1 MSSNWKR
8 IEESKIYFDDNGDM
22 YLNFNRDGTTVKN
35 YSKHFEKNLAKTDAV
50 MNEIVEEI
58 SKRVGFNVKYR
69 RINGKGPQDCKQVR
83 YNICLEDLFPNQEDW
98 ELLQSLVDPILL
110 SVRFPETCKDWI
122 DFNYIQ
128 DTEGVPSR
136 FNKNEDGTRT
146 LSEPSK
152 EKYLVIPNIDLSR
165 FTLRNANELSF
176 EELEDPTLPENDPED
191 NALCIDKPLGPLGE
205 HGMAYDEYGDSDY
218 VQPFYP
224 FEFDT
229 IFTDSREVK
238 IKKWKEK
245 VIDTMVENYN
255 ICKNILEM
263 AKPFALEMKH
273 QILLKRK
280 SLQNL
285 KNKLRI
291 ALE

>member
-1 MSSNWKR
+1 MASTWKK
-8 IEESKIYFDDNGDM
+8 IEESKIYFDNNGDM
-22 YLNFNRDGTTVKN
+22 YLNFNRDGSAVKN

-69 RINGKGPQDCKQVR
+69 RINGKGPQDCKNAHYTINV
-83 YNICLEDLFPNQEDW
+83 EDLFPNQEDW
-98 ELLQSLVDPILL
+98 ELLISLADAVLL
-110 SVRFPETCKDWI
+110 SVKFPETSKNWDSY
-122 DFNYIQ
+122 NYIP
-128 DTEGVPSR
+128 DNEASTSSR
-136 FNKNEDGTRT
+136 CFKDGKLT
-146 LSEPSK
+146 EPSK
-152 EKYLVIPNIDLSR
+152 EKYLVLPNIGLSKFTMRNADDLS
-165 FTLRNANELSF
+165 FDELD
-176 EELEDPTLPENDPED
+176 DPTVPGNDPED
-191 NALCIDKPLGPLGE
+191 IAICIDKPTGPIGE
-205 HGMAYDEYGDSDY
+205 HGVAYDEYCDSDY

-229 IFTDSREVK
+229 CFMDSKDVK

-245 VIDTMVENYN
+245 VIDTIVEDYN

-263 AKPFALEMKH
+263 TKPFALEMKH

>member
-1 MSSNWKR
+1 MASNWKK
-8 IEESKIYFDDNGDM
+8 IEESKIYFDNNGDM
-22 YLNFNRDGTTVKN
+22 YLNFNRDGSAVKN
-35 YSKHFEKNLAKTDAV
+35 YSKHFEKNLVKTDAV

-69 RINGKGPQDCKQVR
+69 RIDGRGPKECKTAR
-83 YNICLEDLFPNQEDW
+83 YTINVEDLFPNQEDW
-98 ELLQSLVDPILL
+98 ELLQSLAVSTLL
-110 SVRFPETCKDWI
+110 SVKFPETCKNWDCY
-122 DFNYIQ
+122 NYIP
-128 DTEGVPSR
+128 DNEASTPSR
-136 FNKNEDGTRT
+136 FYKDGTLT
-146 LSEPSK
+146 EPSK
-152 EKYLVIPNIDLSR
+152 EKYLVLPNIGLSKFTMRDANDLS
-165 FTLRNANELSF
+165 FD
-176 EELEDPTLPENDPED
+176 ELEDPSDPENDPED
-191 NALCIDKPLGPLGE
+191 IAISIDKPTGPIGE
-205 HGMAYDEYGDSDY
+205 HGIAYDEYCDCDY

-229 IFTDSREVK
+229 CFMDSKDVK

-245 VIDTMVENYN
+245 VIETIVEDYN

-263 AKPFALEMKH
+263 TKPFALEMKH

>member
-1 MSSNWKR
+1 MASTWKK
-8 IEESKIYFDDNGDM
+8 IDENKIYFDNNGDM
-22 YLNFNRDGTTVKN
+22 YLNFNRNGSAVKN
-35 YSKHFEKNLAKTDAV
+35 YSKHYEKNLAKTDAV

-69 RINGKGPQDCKQVR
+69 RIDGKGPQDCKNAR
-83 YNICLEDLFPNQEDW
+83 YTINTEDLFPNQEDW
-98 ELLQSLVDPILL
+98 ELLQSLADAVIL
-110 SVRFPETCKDWI
+110 SIKFPETFKNWTDY
-122 DFNYIQ
+122 NYIP
-128 DTEGVPSR
+128 DNEASTPSR
-136 FNKNEDGTRT
+136 FLKDGK

-152 EKYLVIPNIDLSR
+152 EKYLVIPDIDLSK
-165 FTLRNANELSF
+165 FTLRNADDLSF
-176 EELEDPTLPENDPED
+176 DELDDPSIPGNDPED
-191 NALCIDKPLGPLGE
+191 IAICIDKPIGQIGE
-205 HGMAYDEYGDSDY
+205 HGVVYDECSDSDY

-229 IFTDSREVK
+229 CFMNSKEVK

-245 VIDTMVENYN
+245 VIETIVEDYN

-263 AKPFALEMKH
+263 TKPFALEMKH

>member
-1 MSSNWKR
+1 MASTWKK
-8 IEESKIYFDDNGDM
+8 IDENKIYFDNNGDM
-22 YLNFNRDGTTVKN
+22 YLNFNRNGSAVKN
-35 YSKHFEKNLAKTDAV
+35 YSKHYEKNLAKTDAV

-69 RINGKGPQDCKQVR
+69 RIDGKGPQDCKNAR
-83 YNICLEDLFPNQEDW
+83 YTINTEDLFPNLEDW
-98 ELLQSLVDPILL
+98 ELLQSLADAVIL
-110 SVRFPETCKDWI
+110 SIKFPETFKNWTDY
-122 DFNYIQ
+122 NYIP
-128 DTEGVPSR
+128 DNEASTPSR
-136 FNKNEDGTRT
+136 FLKDGK

-152 EKYLVIPNIDLSR
+152 EKYLVIPDIDLSK
-165 FTLRNANELSF
+165 FTLRNADDLSF
-176 EELEDPTLPENDPED
+176 DELDDPSIPGNDPED
-191 NALCIDKPLGPLGE
+191 IALCIDKPIGQIGE
-205 HGMAYDEYGDSDY
+205 HGVVYDVCGDSDY

-229 IFTDSREVK
+229 CFMNSKEVK

-245 VIDTMVENYN
+245 VIDTVVEDYN

-263 AKPFALEMKH
+263 TKPFALEMKH

>member
-1 MSSNWKR
+1 MASTWKK
-8 IEESKIYFDDNGDM
+8 IDENYIYFDNNGDM
-22 YLNFNRDGTTVKN
+22 YLNFNRDGSAIKN
-35 YSKHFEKNLAKTDAV
+35 YSKHYEKNLAKTDAV

-69 RINGKGPQDCKQVR
+69 RINGKGPQDCKNTR
-83 YNICLEDLFPNQEDW
+83 YTINIEDLFPNQEDW
-98 ELLQSLVDPILL
+98 ELLQSLADAVIL
-110 SVRFPETCKDWI
+110 SITFPETCKNWNDYY
-122 DFNYIQ
+122 YIP
-128 DTEGVPSR
+128 DAEGVPSL
-136 FNKNEDGTRT
+136 KKDEDGK
-146 LSEPSK
+146 LSVPGK
-152 EKYLVIPNIDLSR
+152 EKYLILPNIDLSK
-165 FTLRNANELSF
+165 FTVRNPNDLSF
-176 EELEDPTLPENDPED
+176 DELEDPNLPENDPED
-191 NALCIDKPLGPLGE
+191 NAICIDKPIGTIGE
-205 HGMAYDEYGDSDY
+205 HGVIYDEWEDSDY

-229 IFTDSREVK
+229 CFMNSKEVK

-245 VIDTMVENYN
+245 VIDTIVEDYN

-263 AKPFALEMKH
+263 TKPFALEMKH

>member
-1 MSSNWKR
+1 MASTWKK
-8 IEESKIYFDDNGDM
+8 IDENYIYFDNNGDM
-22 YLNFNRDGTTVKN
+22 YLNFNRDGSAIKN
-35 YSKHFEKNLAKTDAV
+35 YSKFYEKNLAKTDAI

-69 RINGKGPQDCKQVR
+69 RIDGKGPQNCSNAR
-83 YNICLEDLFPNQEDW
+83 YTITTEDLFPNQEDW
-98 ELLQSLVDPILL
+98 ELLQILAEPVLL
-110 SVRFPETCKDWI
+110 SIKFPESCKNWDSY
-122 DFNYIQ
+122 NYIP
-128 DTEGVPSR
+128 DNEASTPSR
-136 FNKNEDGTRT
+136 FFKNGKLT
-146 LSEPSK
+146 EPSK
-152 EKYLVIPNIDLSR
+152 EKYLVIPNISLSKFTMRNADDLS
-165 FTLRNANELSF
+165 FDELD
-176 EELEDPTLPENDPED
+176 DPTVPGNDPED
-191 NALCIDKPLGPLGE
+191 IAICVDKPLGQIGE
-205 HGMAYDEYGDSDY
+205 HGVIYDECGDSDY

-229 IFTDSREVK
+229 CFMDSKEVK

-245 VIDTMVENYN
+245 VIDTIVEDYT

-263 AKPFALEMKH
+263 TKPFALEMKH

>member
-1 MSSNWKR
+1 MASTWKK
-8 IEESKIYFDDNGDM
+8 IDENKIYFDNNGDM
-22 YLNFNRDGTTVKN
+22 YLNFNRDGSSVKN
-35 YSKHFEKNLAKTDAV
+35 YSKHYEKNLAKTDAV

-69 RINGKGPQDCKQVR
+69 RIDGKGTQDCKNAR
-83 YNICLEDLFPNQEDW
+83 YTINTEDLFPNQEDW
-98 ELLQSLVDPILL
+98 ELLQSLADAVIL
-110 SVRFPETCKDWI
+110 SIKFPETCKHWTDY
-122 DFNYIQ
+122 NYIP
-128 DTEGVPSR
+128 DNEASTPSR
-136 FNKNEDGTRT
+136 FLKDGK

-152 EKYLVIPNIDLSR
+152 EKYLVIPDIDLSK
-165 FTLRNANELSF
+165 FTMRNADDLSF
-176 EELEDPTLPENDPED
+176 DELDDPTVPGNDPE
-191 NALCIDKPLGPLGE
+191 NIALCIDKPIGQIGE
-205 HGMAYDEYGDSDY
+205 HGVVYDECGDSDY

-229 IFTDSREVK
+229 CFMNSKEVK

-245 VIDTMVENYN
+245 VIETIVEDYN

-263 AKPFALEMKH
+263 TKPFALEMKH

>member
-1 MSSNWKR
+1 MASTWKK
-8 IEESKIYFDDNGDM
+8 IEESKIYFDNNGDM
-22 YLNFNRDGTTVKN
+22 YLNFNRDGSAVKN

-69 RINGKGPQDCKQVR
+69 RINGKGPQDCKNAR
-83 YNICLEDLFPNQEDW
+83 YTINVEDLFPNQEDW
-98 ELLQSLVDPILL
+98 ELLISLADAVLL
-110 SVRFPETCKDWI
+110 SVKFPETSKNWDSY
-122 DFNYIQ
+122 NYIP
-128 DTEGVPSR
+128 DAEGVPSLQ
-136 FNKNEDGTRT
+136 KDKDGTHT
-146 LSEPSK
+146 VQSK
-152 EKYLVIPNIDLSR
+152 EKYLVIPEIDLSK
-165 FTLRNANELSF
+165 FTMRNADDLSF
-176 EELEDPTLPENDPED
+176 DELDDPTVPGNDPED
-191 NALCIDKPLGPLGE
+191 IAICVDKPIGQIGE
-205 HGMAYDEYGDSDY
+205 HGVVYDEYCDSDY

-229 IFTDSREVK
+229 CFMDSKDVK

-245 VIDTMVENYN
+245 VIDTIVEDYN

-263 AKPFALEMKH
+263 TKPFALEMKH

>member
-1 MSSNWKR
+1 MASTWKK
-8 IEESKIYFDDNGDM
+8 IEESKIYFDNNGDM
-22 YLNFNRDGTTVKN
+22 YLNFNRDGSSVKN
-35 YSKHFEKNLAKTDAV
+35 YSKHYEKNLAKTDAV

-69 RINGKGPQDCKQVR
+69 RIDGKGPQDCKNALYTINV
-83 YNICLEDLFPNQEDW
+83 EDIFPNQEDW
-98 ELLQSLVDPILL
+98 ELLQSLADAVLL
-110 SVRFPETCKDWI
+110 SAAFPETNKNWDSY
-122 DFNYIQ
+122 NYIP
-128 DTEGVPSR
+128 DTEGTPSR
-136 FNKNEDGTRT
+136 LLKDGKLT
-146 LSEPSK
+146 EPSK
-152 EKYLVIPNIDLSR
+152 EKYLVLPNISLSKFTMRNADDLS
-165 FTLRNANELSF
+165 FDELD
-176 EELEDPTLPENDPED
+176 DPTVPENDPED
-191 NALCIDKPLGPLGE
+191 IALCIDKPIGQIGE
-205 HGMAYDEYGDSDY
+205 HGVVYVECGDSDY

-229 IFTDSREVK
+229 CFMNSKEVK

-245 VIDTMVENYN
+245 VIETIVEDYN
-255 ICKNILEM
+255 IFKNILEM
-263 AKPFALEMKH
+263 TKPFALEMKH

>member
-1 MSSNWKR
+1 MASTWKK

-22 YLNFNRDGTTVKN
+22 YLNFNRDGSAVKN

-69 RINGKGPQDCKQVR
+69 RIDGKGPQDCKTAR
-83 YNICLEDLFPNQEDW
+83 YTINVEDLFPNQEDW
-98 ELLQSLVDPILL
+98 ELLQSLADCTLL
-110 SVRFPETCKDWI
+110 SIKFPETCKNWDCY
-122 DFNYIQ
+122 NYIP
-128 DTEGVPSR
+128 DNEASTPSR
-136 FNKNEDGTRT
+136 FYKDGKLT
-146 LSEPSK
+146 EPSK
-152 EKYLVIPNIDLSR
+152 EKYLVLPNIGLSKFTMRDANDLS
-165 FTLRNANELSF
+165 FDELD
-176 EELEDPTLPENDPED
+176 DPTLPENDPED
-191 NALCIDKPLGPLGE
+191 IAISVDKPTGPIGE
-205 HGMAYDEYGDSDY
+205 HGVAYDEYCDSDL

-229 IFTDSREVK
+229 CFMDSKDVK
-238 IKKWKEK
+238 IKKWKDK
-245 VIDTMVENYN
+245 VIETIVEDYN

-263 AKPFALEMKH
+263 TKPFALEMKH

>member
-1 MSSNWKR
+1 MASSWKK
-8 IEESKIYFDDNGDM
+8 IDENKIYFDNNGDM
-22 YLNFNRDGTTVKN
+22 YLNFNRDGSAVKN
-35 YSKHFEKNLAKTDAV
+35 YSKHYEKNLAKTDAV

-69 RINGKGPQDCKQVR
+69 RIDGKGPKDCKNAR
-83 YNICLEDLFPNQEDW
+83 YTINVEDLFPNQEDW
-98 ELLQSLVDPILL
+98 ELLQILAEPVLL
-110 SVRFPETCKDWI
+110 SIKFPETNKNWTDY
-122 DFNYIQ
+122 NYIP

-136 FNKNEDGTRT
+136 LLKDGK
-146 LSEPSK
+146 LSAPSK
-152 EKYLVIPNIDLSR
+152 EKYLVLPDIVLAKFTNRDANDLS
-165 FTLRNANELSF
+165 FDELD
-176 EELEDPTLPENDPED
+176 DPTVPENDPED
-191 NALCIDKPLGPLGE
+191 IALCIDKPIGQIGE
-205 HGMAYDEYGDSDY
+205 HGVVYDECGDSDY

-229 IFTDSREVK
+229 CFMNSKEVK

-245 VIDTMVENYN
+245 VIETIVEDYN

-263 AKPFALEMKH
+263 TKPFALEMKH

>member
-1 MSSNWKR
+1 MASTWKK
-8 IEESKIYFDDNGDM
+8 IDESKIYFDNNGDM
-22 YLNFNRDGTTVKN
+22 YLNFNRDEGSAVKN
-35 YSKHFEKNLAKTDAV
+35 YSKHYEKNLAKTDAI

-69 RINGKGPQDCKQVR
+69 RINGKGPQNCNNAH
-83 YNICLEDLFPNQEDW
+83 YTITIEDLFPNQEDW
-98 ELLQSLVDPILL
+98 ELLQSLADTVIL
-110 SVRFPETCKDWI
+110 SITFPETGKNWNDY
-122 DFNYIQ
+122 NYIP
-128 DTEGVPSR
+128 DTEGVPSL
-136 FNKNEDGTRT
+136 KKDEDGNHTVQ
-146 LSEPSK
+146 SK
-152 EKYLVIPNIDLSR
+152 EKYLVIPNIDLSK
-165 FTLRNANELSF
+165 FTVRNPNDLSF
-176 EELEDPTLPENDPED
+176 DELDDPNEPDNDPED
-191 NALCIDKPLGPLGE
+191 IALCIDKPIGTIGE
-205 HGMAYDEYGDSDY
+205 HGVIYDGNCDSDY

-229 IFTDSREVK
+229 SFMNSGEVK

-263 AKPFALEMKH
+263 TKPFALEMKQ

-280 SLQNL
+280 SLKNL

>member
-1 MSSNWKR
+1 MASTWKK
-8 IEESKIYFDDNGDM
+8 IDENCIYFDNNGDM
-22 YLNFNRDGTTVKN
+22 YLNFKRNGSAVEN
-35 YSKHFEKNLAKTDAV
+35 YSKHYEKNLAKTDAI

-69 RINGKGPQDCKQVR
+69 RIDGKGPHNCKNAR
-83 YNICLEDLFPNQEDW
+83 YTITTEDLFPNQEDW
-98 ELLQSLVDPILL
+98 ELLQILAEPVLL
-110 SVRFPETCKDWI
+110 SIKFPETCKNWNDY
-122 DFNYIQ
+122 NYIP
-128 DTEGVPSR
+128 DAEGVPSL
-136 FNKNEDGTRT
+136 KKDEDGKFT
-146 LSEPSK
+146 EPSK
-152 EKYLVIPNIDLSR
+152 EKYLVIPDIDLAK
-165 FTLRNANELSF
+165 FTVKNPNDLSF
-176 EELEDPTLPENDPED
+176 DELDDPNEPDIDPED
-191 NALCIDKPLGPLGE
+191 IALCIDKPIGTIGK
-205 HGMAYDEYGDSDY
+205 HGVIYDGNCDSDY

-229 IFTDSREVK
+229 CFMNSNEVK

-245 VIDTMVENYN
+245 VIDTIVEDYN

-263 AKPFALEMKH
+263 TKPFALEMKQ

>member
-1 MSSNWKR
+1 MASTWKK
-8 IEESKIYFDDNGDM
+8 IEESKIYFDNNGDM
-22 YLNFNRDGTTVKN
+22 YLNFNRDGSAVKN
-35 YSKHFEKNLAKTDAV
+35 FSKHYEKNLAKTDAI

-69 RINGKGPQDCKQVR
+69 RIDGKGPQNCNNAR
-83 YNICLEDLFPNQEDW
+83 YTINTEDLFPNQEDW
-98 ELLQSLVDPILL
+98 ELLQILADAEIL
-110 SVRFPETCKDWI
+110 SIKFPETNKNWNDY
-122 DFNYIQ
+122 NYIP
-128 DTEGVPSR
+128 DNEASTPSR
-136 FNKNEDGTRT
+136 CFKDGKLT
-146 LSEPSK
+146 EPSK
-152 EKYLVIPNIDLSR
+152 EKYLVIPEIDLSK
-165 FTLRNANELSF
+165 FTIRDPSELSF
-176 EELEDPTLPENDPED
+176 DELEDPNLPENDPED
-191 NALCIDKPLGPLGE
+191 NAICIDKPIGQIGE
-205 HGMAYDEYGDSDY
+205 HGVVYDECGDSDY

-224 FEFDT
+224 FEFDSC
-229 IFTDSREVK
+229 FMNSKEVK

-245 VIDTMVENYN
+245 VIETIVEDYN

-263 AKPFALEMKH
+263 TKPFALEMKH